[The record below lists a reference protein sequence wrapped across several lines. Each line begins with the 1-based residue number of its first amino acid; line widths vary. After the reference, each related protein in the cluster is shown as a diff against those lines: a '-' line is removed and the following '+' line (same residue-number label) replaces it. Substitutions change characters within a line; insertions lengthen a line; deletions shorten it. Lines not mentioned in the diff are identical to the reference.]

1 MTEPLASMLHSYL
14 LGIPASQWPSPLS
27 MPGRRQ
33 PRLVRRG
40 LALRSLALA
49 KGMLLLFGAA
59 TKKTGAA
66 CLLLHLERTDPQD
79 NLAACGISGF
89 LLPQGNLVAS
99 RSRGSPLGDDCYWFR
114 GELKEPLGIRC
125 SYRALASVASSARS
139 TLVSCSTNTAVL
151 PAITTPGRG
160 RS

>member
-1 MTEPLASMLHSYL
+1 
-14 LGIPASQWPSPLS
+14 
-27 MPGRRQ
+27 
-33 PRLVRRG
+33 VRRG

-99 RSRGSPLGDDCYWFR
+99 RSRGSSLGDDCHWFR
-114 GELKEPLGIRC
+114 GELKEPAWDTLLLQSAR
-125 SYRALASVASSARS
+125 ARS